1 MLNALNLKLKL
12 TLLSGIAALALIA
25 NIITGSIGI
34 NGGINGVAEIG
45 RHSLPSILAL
55 QKLQGYQT
63 ALRSSTYEVALWEND
78 PEAQDMFKTIAE
90 DKQRIWGQVDLV
102 WKEYEAQP
110 KSAVEETRWKA
121 FSQEWEKWKK
131 FDQDTINL
139 IVTLSKNTD
148 FAQQKA
154 LYQNYFMLG
163 GQQRPAYQA
172 AEKML
177 AEILQMN
184 AANVQSVTQ
193 EAETTTGFARQAMT
207 VVGASALLITVLLAF
222 FISKSILCQ
231 IGGEPSAV
239 TAVTNRIAEGDL
251 SQPINIPEGDQGSLM
266 ASIANMQTHL
276 RALIGQ
282 IQSSA
287 GELSRRS
294 NALTREVDQV
304 ASNGIEESSAAQNTA
319 HDVAHILGRINHIG
333 DAADQAK
340 ALSDLAGNLSQAGQS
355 AMGGV
360 VREMEDVSS
369 AVNQSSGLVQQL
381 GRHSKQISSIVSVIK
396 EIADQTNLLALNAA
410 IEAAR
415 AGEQGRGFAVVADEV
430 RKLAERTG
438 KSTDEISSVVST
450 IQNGVNGAVEGMHDV
465 SARVENGVGLVR
477 NASDSMERIHTG
489 AVDASQAVTGIH
501 AALNESMTSL
511 GQIEGSMN
519 NIVHLVER
527 NGHSVGTMT
536 VSSKRVEEL
545 AQDLHLAIERFHL

>member
-1 MLNALNLKLKL
+1 
-12 TLLSGIAALALIA
+12 
-25 NIITGSIGI
+25 
-34 NGGINGVAEIG
+34 
-45 RHSLPSILAL
+45 
-55 QKLQGYQT
+55 
-63 ALRSSTYEVALWEND
+63 
-78 PEAQDMFKTIAE
+78 
-90 DKQRIWGQVDLV
+90 
-102 WKEYEAQP
+102 
-110 KSAVEETRWKA
+110 
-121 FSQEWEKWKK
+121 
-131 FDQDTINL
+131 
-139 IVTLSKNTD
+139 
-148 FAQQKA
+148 
-154 LYQNYFMLG
+154 
-163 GQQRPAYQA
+163 
-172 AEKML
+172 
-177 AEILQMN
+177 
-184 AANVQSVTQ
+184 
-193 EAETTTGFARQAMT
+193 
-207 VVGASALLITVLLAF
+207 
-222 FISKSILCQ
+222 
-231 IGGEPSAV
+231 
-239 TAVTNRIAEGDL
+239 
-251 SQPINIPEGDQGSLM
+251 
-266 ASIANMQTHL
+266 MQTHL